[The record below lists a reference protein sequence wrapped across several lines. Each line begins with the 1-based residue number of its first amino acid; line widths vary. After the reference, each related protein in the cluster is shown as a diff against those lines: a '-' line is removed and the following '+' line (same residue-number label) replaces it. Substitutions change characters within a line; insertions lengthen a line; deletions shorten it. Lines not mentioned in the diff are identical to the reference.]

1 MCDLSRA
8 KTSHHICA
16 PALHALRPSQ
26 GRAAKLNIA
35 HRAKLTGNEH
45 VRYDPRA
52 CASISASH
60 HTTAL
65 RSMETRQARRPGRT
79 PRPRFL
85 STSNTL
91 RAVKCVSLGEIPA
104 RFAYMC
110 YLAKTILGVLCQSR
124 AVSAYPS
131 QTFSYAAETTAGVK
145 AIRGFSEEKAEI
157 NVSA

>member
-1 MCDLSRA
+1 MHL
-8 KTSHHICA
+8 
-16 PALHALRPSQ
+16 LRPAQ

-35 HRAKLTGNEH
+35 RRSKLTGNEH

-91 RAVKCVSLGEIPA
+91 RAVKCVTMAKIPA
-104 RFAYMC
+104 RFVCMC
-110 YLAKTILGVLCQSR
+110 YLARTWYLGVLCQSR

-131 QTFSYAAETTAGVK
+131 QTFSYAHSPRIVYTTYVLVAARNPGAG
-145 AIRGFSEEKAEI
+145 IRGHSWTERTKR
-157 NVSA
+157 VSA